1 MTLKRCFAFCLLLLC
16 QIISAQQD
24 TTIVKLDEVL
34 ISDAQLNKFSN
45 SQSVLKLTDSVI
57 ANNKTSLT
65 TLLNYNSV
73 IYFKENGLGMVS
85 SPSFRGTTASQT
97 AVIWNGININS
108 QLNGQTDFN
117 TISAKD
123 FNSIAIRGGGGSA
136 VYGSSAIG
144 GSIHLN
150 TDLSFVNK
158 FNNTLQV
165 NYGSFNTVGLN
176 YKMQISTAK
185 FSTQVSISR
194 NSSENDYAY
203 LNTNKKNENG
213 QFYNT
218 SLNVNLGYKIDSK
231 NVLKLYSYLFDGE
244 RHFSG
249 TLAAPSKSK
258 YIDLNARNLLEWI
271 GSYNQF
277 TSKLKMAFLSEKYK
291 YFENATTS
299 IFTYGE
305 AKTATAKYD
314 LSYQINSK
322 LELNSILDYT
332 QTQGNGSDIGE
343 DTRQI
348 GSGVLLL
355 KHRPFAKF
363 LYEIA
368 VRKEITNIYN
378 TPVLFSI
385 GTIYSPF
392 SFYKLKLNG
401 SRNYRIPTFNDLYWQ
416 GSGNPDLKP
425 ESSYQLEIGHAF
437 AFKNISFSITN
448 YYIKIQDLLQWSPG
462 VDGNWRPNNVGK
474 VATYGAEIILNYTKN
489 IGKNKFDLTT
499 TYAYTV
505 SEDEVKKKQ
514 LIYVPYHKF
523 TASLAYSF
531 ENFTAHSQY
540 LYSGE
545 VFTSSDNFYSLDDY
559 LVSNVGV
566 DYQFGKKKFLQ
577 LGLYVLNVFNESY
590 QNVSMRPMP
599 GRNYTINLTFNF

>member
-24 TTIVKLDEVL
+24 AVIKLDEIL
-34 ISDAQLNKFSN
+34 ISDVQLNKFSN

-57 ANNKTSLT
+57 ASNKTSLT

-123 FNSIAIRGGGGSA
+123 FNSIAIRAGGGSA

-158 FNNTLQV
+158 FDNTLQV
-165 NYGSFNTVGLN
+165 DYGSFNTLGVN
-176 YKMQISTAK
+176 YKMQMATAK
-185 FSTQVSISR
+185 FSTQASISR
-194 NSSENDYAY
+194 NSSDNDYEY
-203 LNTNKKNENG
+203 LDTNKKNENG

-218 SLNVNLGYKIDSK
+218 SLNVNLGYKMDSK
-231 NVLKLYSYLFDGE
+231 NVLKFYSYLFDGE

-258 YIDLNARNLLEWI
+258 YIDLNTRNLLEWI

-277 TSKLKMAFLSEKYK
+277 TSKLKMAFLSEKYT
-291 YFENATTS
+291 YFENAATS
-299 IFTYGE
+299 VFSYGE
-305 AKTATAKYD
+305 VKTVSAKYD
-314 LSYQINSK
+314 LSYKINSK
-322 LELNSILDYT
+322 LELNSVLDYT
-332 QTQGNGSDIGE
+332 ENKGSGSDIGE
-343 DTRQI
+343 DVRQI
-348 GSGVLLL
+348 GSGILLL
-355 KHRPFAKF
+355 KHKPFSKF

-378 TPVLFSI
+378 SPVLFSI
-385 GTIYSPF
+385 GTNYSPF
-392 SFYKLKLNG
+392 SFYQLKING

-416 GSGNPDLKP
+416 GSGNLDLKP
-425 ESSYQLEIGHAF
+425 ESSYQVEIGQAF
-437 AFKNISFSITN
+437 RFKNTTFSITN
-448 YYIKIQDLLQWSPG
+448 YYIKIQDLLHWSPG
-462 VDGNWRPNNVGK
+462 FDGNWRPNNIGK
-474 VATYGAEIILNYTKN
+474 VTTYGTEILLNYAKK
-489 IGKNKFDLTT
+489 IGKNQFDLTT

-531 ENFTAHSQY
+531 KKITAHCQY
-540 LYSGE
+540 LYNGE

-559 LVSNVGV
+559 LISNIGI

-577 LGLYVLNVFNESY
+577 LGFDVLNVFNESY